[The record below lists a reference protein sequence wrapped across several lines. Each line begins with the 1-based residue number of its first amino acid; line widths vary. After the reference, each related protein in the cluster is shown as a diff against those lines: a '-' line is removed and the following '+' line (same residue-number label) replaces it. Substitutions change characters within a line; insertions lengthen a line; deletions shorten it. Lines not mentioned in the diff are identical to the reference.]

1 MCILEKEIKKKRPF
15 GQAKLPHAQRKP
27 RSHVRT
33 KSMLYC
39 YLCPPMSKKKAA
51 LIELYDSHAEVLY
64 SQLRFLLDGGYDLT
78 LIVSDAHKE
87 LVETFD
93 GTFRTEYVRVATK
106 RGLSQLRE
114 LLRVRRMI
122 LDTGIQTVIFNT
134 AHSNPVR
141 NFCLFPFPKG
151 ICFFGVLHGVNKLDG
166 SLTQRIISRRIPNY
180 FLLADYMLEK
190 AVRGNYQKLHFSV
203 FYPMFHPAFPSMPL
217 VERQPD
223 ELWIAMPGAVEFKRR
238 DYLSLVEALRGMK
251 QIPKLRFLL
260 LGNATHPAGNGPEL
274 RQALRESGLEDLFLF
289 FDHFVP
295 DAMLHSYLRQSDVVM
310 PLIHPINSDMAK
322 YLENQ
327 ISGAFPLA
335 FAYRKPL
342 LMHEYYQRYQ
352 DFRDTAIFYSLDNL
366 PAILSALPKAV
377 AEYQTQEHY
386 SREKWSFQFQSQH
399 YCAFIDSPTRHE

>member
-1 MCILEKEIKKKRPF
+1 
-15 GQAKLPHAQRKP
+15 
-27 RSHVRT
+27 
-33 KSMLYC
+33 
-39 YLCPPMSKKKAA
+39 MSQKQVA

-64 SQLRFLLDGGYDLT
+64 SQLRFLLHSGYDVT
-78 LIVSDAHKE
+78 LIVSAAHQE
-87 LVETFD
+87 LVAAFD
-93 GTFRTEYVRVATK
+93 GQFRTEYVRVATL

-122 LDTGIQTVIFNT
+122 LDAGIQTVIFNT

-141 NFCLFPFPKG
+141 NFCMLPFPKN
-151 ICFFGVLHGVNKLDG
+151 IRFYGVLHGVNKLEG

-190 AVRGNYQKLHFSV
+190 ARKGRYPRLHFCV
-203 FYPMFHPAFPSMPL
+203 FYPMFHPAFPLQAL

-238 DYLSLVEALRGMK
+238 DYRSLVEALRGMK

-295 DAMLHSYLRQSDVVM
+295 DALLHSYLQQADLVM
-310 PLIHPINSDMAK
+310 PLIHPINPDMAK

-335 FAYRKPL
+335 FAYQKPL
-342 LMHEYYQRYQ
+342 LMHEYYQRYP
-352 DFRDTAIFYSLDNL
+352 DFQETSIFYSLDNL
-366 PAILSALPKAV
+366 GEILSRLPQLLDNLDQSGMYRNPKWRF
-377 AEYQTQEHY
+377 EYQRNQY
-386 SREKWSFQFQSQH
+386 VD
-399 YCAFIDSPTRHE
+399 FISE